1 MEDKH
6 EKYYYENGLESF
18 CTYLNDGKN
27 PLHKVLCFDASKD
40 GVNVNVALQYTDSYS
55 ENLISFV
62 NNVKTGDGGTHEVGF
77 KTAITKVLNDY
88 AKENNFIKGKDK
100 SFEGSDVR
108 EGLTAIIS
116 VQIPE
121 AILQFEGQTKSK
133 LGTPVARSIVEAVTF
148 EKLKFFLEEN
158 KTVATAIIQKALK
171 KEDKDSYITNV
182 RLNEDH
188 TYTVTYAS
196 GREETSPFSIHNY
209 QVELYRMENSF
220 KEHGDEYVKRIWNN
234 GPMRAY
240 ILGLLLVADGL
251 YLSTIIKNGANVFN
265 IIFLGL
271 MLLQQVPRF
280 IEFFVGLKKY
290 LLAKKKVELYK
301 TYLENKSQFSVPVK
315 DSNGRDEE
323 WYLVDLANIDQFENV
338 KELNDYLLTLTPGI
352 KEEQGISLTKK
363 FSKQA

>member
-1 MEDKH
+1 MID
-6 EKYYYENGLESF
+6 
-18 CTYLNDGKN
+18 
-27 PLHKVLCFDASKD
+27 
-40 GVNVNVALQYTDSYS
+40 
-55 ENLISFV
+55 
-62 NNVKTGDGGTHEVGF
+62 
-77 KTAITKVLNDY
+77 
-88 AKENNFIKGKDK
+88 
-100 SFEGSDVR
+100 
-108 EGLTAIIS
+108 LT
-116 VQIPE
+116 
-121 AILQFEGQTKSK
+121 
-133 LGTPVARSIVEAVTF
+133 
-148 EKLKFFLEEN
+148 
-158 KTVATAIIQKALK
+158 LK

>member
-1 MEDKH
+1 MID
-6 EKYYYENGLESF
+6 
-18 CTYLNDGKN
+18 
-27 PLHKVLCFDASKD
+27 
-40 GVNVNVALQYTDSYS
+40 
-55 ENLISFV
+55 
-62 NNVKTGDGGTHEVGF
+62 
-77 KTAITKVLNDY
+77 
-88 AKENNFIKGKDK
+88 
-100 SFEGSDVR
+100 
-108 EGLTAIIS
+108 LT
-116 VQIPE
+116 
-121 AILQFEGQTKSK
+121 
-133 LGTPVARSIVEAVTF
+133 
-148 EKLKFFLEEN
+148 
-158 KTVATAIIQKALK
+158 LK

-182 RLNEDH
+182 ILNENH

-234 GPMRAY
+234 GPIRAY

-251 YLSTIIKNGANVFN
+251 YISTIVKNGANVFN

-301 TYLENKSQFSVPVK
+301 TYLENKNQFRIPVK
-315 DSNGRDEE
+315 DSNGRDED
-323 WYLVDLANIDQFENV
+323 WYLVDLANIDLFENV
-338 KELNDYLLTLTPGI
+338 KELNDYLLTLTPSV